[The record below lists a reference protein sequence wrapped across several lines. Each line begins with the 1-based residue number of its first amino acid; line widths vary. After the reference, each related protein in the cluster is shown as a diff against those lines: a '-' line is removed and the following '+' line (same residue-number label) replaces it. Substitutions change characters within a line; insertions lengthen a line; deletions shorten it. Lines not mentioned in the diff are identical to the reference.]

1 MLGARNRKLN
11 KTVSALNELK
21 KSQEHA
27 AQEIAQAQLNTWWLL
42 WVRLQPDLSQA
53 GPCVILLYVVS
64 VFRKSGAEEAPVN
77 VCWMSK

>member
-21 KSQEHA
+21 KRRNTQLRRSPEHSLSRGGHYGS
-27 AQEIAQAQLNTWWLL
+27 IST
-42 WVRLQPDLSQA
+42 PDLSQA

-64 VFRKSGAEEAPVN
+64 IFRKSGAEQGSHKCVLVE
-77 VCWMSK
+77 